1 MIIADLFVRAPL
13 VALAGE
19 TATERQVTGVRVA
32 ARTAGATLSPGE
44 LLVLLDPDR
53 TAWRL
58 DAELSRAAEA
68 GAAGLLVPGTEPLLR
83 STVLLA
89 DRLEMP
95 VLGCREEPL
104 ETAMKL
110 AVLVASPEVDVARRV
125 LAAHRVLDAGAT
137 ALAEM
142 RDRTS
147 AVLGTEVTVLARD
160 GAVLLGP
167 AIPARVRTTV
177 PVRQRLTGGGVAVP
191 VLAPD
196 GRTPELWLVTGG
208 TAGEA
213 ETRTARS
220 DTAKDISVT
229 RTAKDDATTHTA
241 KNITATRTAK
251 DDTTTHPAK
260 DTSATRAA
268 KNDATGSA
276 AVAGDEEVL
285 AVAAAAVQRSL
296 ALRRVDVE
304 RDARRRSGLL
314 GELLQA
320 GDDPGPSLRRR
331 AAEAGWRLDGWHT
344 GIRIGVSRSVDVVA
358 LSTDVVSA
366 LAAEGVAAVVVAED
380 DGWMAWVTNDTEPGP
395 GPVNRLAA
403 RVRQAQRRLADLD
416 LHVGMARPHL
426 GPGGIARTLSEA
438 RDAARLAGSRVETGR
453 FLHVDRLGLAQLL
466 LAWTR
471 TDTFVPAAKSLLA
484 TLDSE
489 PGDLIRTLTVYLD
502 AESSLI
508 EAAAVL
514 GVHRNTIARRIAK
527 IGQLL
532 GVDLTD
538 PDTRLA
544 LHLAC
549 RVARI

>member
-1 MIIADLFVRAPL
+1 
-13 VALAGE
+13 
-19 TATERQVTGVRVA
+19 
-32 ARTAGATLSPGE
+32 
-44 LLVLLDPDR
+44 
-53 TAWRL
+53 
-58 DAELSRAAEA
+58 
-68 GAAGLLVPGTEPLLR
+68 
-83 STVLLA
+83 
-89 DRLEMP
+89 MP
-95 VLGCREEPL
+95 VLGCREDPL

-160 GAVLLGP
+160 GTVLLGP

-208 TAGEA
+208 TTDEA
-213 ETRTARS
+213 ATRAARS
-220 DTAKDISVT
+220 DPAKGIS
-229 RTAKDDATTHTA
+229 
-241 KNITATRTAK
+241 
-251 DDTTTHPAK
+251 TTHPAK
-260 DTSATRAA
+260 DITVTRPAKDDTTPRVAKDISATRTAE
-268 KNDATGSA
+268 NDATGSA

>member
-19 TATERQVTGVRVA
+19 TSTKRQVTGVRVA

-58 DAELSRAAEA
+58 DAELSRVAEA

-95 VLGCREEPL
+95 VLGCGEDPL
-104 ETAMKL
+104 ETAMRL
-110 AVLVASPEVDVARRV
+110 AVLVASPEVDVARRI

-213 ETRTARS
+213 
-220 DTAKDISVT
+220 
-229 RTAKDDATTHTA
+229 
-241 KNITATRTAK
+241 
-251 DDTTTHPAK
+251 
-260 DTSATRAA
+260 
-268 KNDATGSA
+268 ATGSA

-471 TDTFVPAAKSLLA
+471 TDTFVPAAKALLA

>member
-1 MIIADLFVRAPL
+1 MRSAAD
-13 VALAGE
+13 G
-19 TATERQVTGVRVA
+19 
-32 ARTAGATLSPGE
+32 
-44 LLVLLDPDR
+44 
-53 TAWRL
+53 
-58 DAELSRAAEA
+58 
-68 GAAGLLVPGTEPLLR
+68 
-83 STVLLA
+83 
-89 DRLEMP
+89 
-95 VLGCREEPL
+95 
-104 ETAMKL
+104 
-110 AVLVASPEVDVARRV
+110 RR
-125 LAAHRVLDAGAT
+125 RRG
-137 ALAEM
+137 
-142 RDRTS
+142 
-147 AVLGTEVTVLARD
+147 
-160 GAVLLGP
+160 
-167 AIPARVRTTV
+167 
-177 PVRQRLTGGGVAVP
+177 VP

-208 TAGEA
+208 TTDDAA
-213 ETRTARS
+213 TRTARS
-220 DTAKDISVT
+220 NTEKDISAIRAAENDATTHLAKDIS
-229 RTAKDDATTHTA
+229 
-241 KNITATRTAK
+241 ATRTAE
-251 DDTTTHPAK
+251 
-260 DTSATRAA
+260 
-268 KNDATGSA
+268 NDATGSA
-276 AVAGDEEVL
+276 ARSPRDEEVL

-331 AAEAGWRLDGWHT
+331 AAEAGWRLDGAHT

-403 RVRQAQRRLADLD
+403 RVRQAQRHLADLD
-416 LHVGMARPHL
+416 LHVGMTSPPGPAQRRRRPVPRL
-426 GPGGIARTLSEA
+426 TTPPPGPGRGWRRAGIC
-438 RDAARLAGSRVETGR
+438 
-453 FLHVDRLGLAQLL
+453 LHVDRLGLAQLL

-549 RVARI
+549 RVARIRVARV

>member
-19 TATERQVTGVRVA
+19 IATERQVTGVRVA

-95 VLGCREEPL
+95 VLGCREDPL

-160 GAVLLGP
+160 GTVLLGP

-208 TAGEA
+208 TTDEA
-213 ETRTARS
+213 ATRAARS
-220 DTAKDISVT
+220 DPAKGIS
-229 RTAKDDATTHTA
+229 
-241 KNITATRTAK
+241 
-251 DDTTTHPAK
+251 TTHPAK
-260 DTSATRAA
+260 DITVTRPAKDDTTPRVAKDISATRTAE
-268 KNDATGSA
+268 NDATGSA

>member
-1 MIIADLFVRAPL
+1 MIVADLFVRAPL

-104 ETAMKL
+104 ETAMTL

-137 ALAEM
+137 ALSEM

-208 TAGEA
+208 TTDDTAP
-213 ETRTARS
+213 RTARS
-220 DTAKDISVT
+220 DT
-229 RTAKDDATTHTA
+229 THTA
-241 KNITATRTAK
+241 KGTLATRTAK
-251 DDTTTHPAK
+251 DDSTTHTAK
-260 DTSATRAA
+260 DITATRTAE
-268 KNDATGSA
+268 NDATGSA

-438 RDAARLAGSRVETGR
+438 RDAARLSGSRVETGR